1 MNLRYK
7 KALVFVLAGV
17 VYLVGQ
23 YFRGVWFNPSWP
35 FPCQEI
41 HSGSIVYC
49 NAPYLDTL
57 GWPLIALGQML
68 AIVAVVLL
76 FANAVT
82 FQKWLKFSAFY
93 IPIAVVLDLLIY
105 PIRFSPLTPVLTHS
119 QGVYPFGWLY
129 VLITFGIVFWSFIS
143 GSRRTG

>member
-1 MNLRYK
+1 
-7 KALVFVLAGV
+7 
-17 VYLVGQ
+17 
-23 YFRGVWFNPSWP
+23 
-35 FPCQEI
+35 
-41 HSGSIVYC
+41 
-49 NAPYLDTL
+49 
-57 GWPLIALGQML
+57 ML